1 MYPPKI
7 VIPTEAYPATS
18 PVFLGRCSSWRIR
31 VAGVGAG
38 AADAGV
44 VGGVGVAAV
53 QREVRQGL
61 VPLRQQPP
69 AKPGGARMAQE
80 AKLVPD
86 SSARDLYLRGSSN
99 SIPDDVVRH

>member
-7 VIPTEAYPATS
+7 VTPTEAYPATS

-31 VAGVGAG
+31 V
-38 AADAGV
+38 AGV